1 MASKNPPGQPKGPP
15 AKPLAN
21 PFIPHYVTPQQK
33 AETRAQRLRF
43 LYWSA
48 VALPVAITA
57 MLFGYTDQAPRW
69 LRAATEN
76 VDAVFGFP
84 VLRLVAWMMS

>member
-1 MASKNPPGQPKGPP
+1 MAPKKPPRQPRGPP

-21 PFIPHYVTPQQK
+21 PFIPHYVTPKQK

-43 LYWSA
+43 LYWA
-48 VALPVAITA
+48 ALALPVAITV
-57 MLFGYTDQAPRW
+57 MLIGYTDQAPRW

-76 VDAVFGFP
+76 VDAVFGYP
-84 VLRLVAWMMS
+84 VLRLVAWIMS